1 MLVNGE
7 EWRGWYRG
15 NPLPKGAGMQVGSL
29 QLEVPPEG
37 PARLRFSPGPD
48 GKINDLQAH
57 LAILGSD
64 LESAIGG
71 GENRGRTLQES
82 FIVLAHHTSSE
93 TVAPH
98 TWSLARPALEG
109 SGEGRL
115 AVAAW
120 LSSGDD
126 PTPLQAV
133 GGWLRVFG
141 YLGQ

>member
-48 GKINDLQAH
+48 GKINELQAH
-57 LAILGSD
+57 LAILGND
-64 LESAIGG
+64 LESTIGG
-71 GENRGRTLQES
+71 GENRGRTLKES
-82 FIVLAHHTSSE
+82 FVALAHHSSTE
-93 TVAPH
+93 TVAPY
-98 TWSLARPALEG
+98 TWELSWPGFEPAEQ
-109 SGEGRL
+109 GRH
-115 AVAAW
+115 AVVAW
-120 LSSGDD
+120 LSRTDD

-133 GGWLRVFG
+133 GGWLRMFG
-141 YLGQ
+141 DLGQ